1 MNINTSELFVLAIP
15 FMGTTLGAAMVFLLK
30 DNIAPKLEK
39 LLLGF
44 SSGVMIAA
52 SVCVFVDPIDRY
64 AKGEKWCGMAA
75 GFGRIFGWHCIF
87 IAFGYGNTAFTS
99 EKYRAGGNISKK
111 GTYIQNNDDAI
122 CGYSA

>member
-44 SSGVMIAA
+44 ASGVMIAA
-52 SVCVFVDPIDRY
+52 SVWSLLIPSIDMQK
-64 AKGEKWCGMAA
+64 AEKWCGMAA
-75 GFGRIFGWHCIF
+75 GFGRILVG
-87 IAFGYGNTAFTS
+87 IAFYCFWI
-99 EKYRAGGNISKK
+99 R
-111 GTYIQNNDDAI
+111 
-122 CGYSA
+122 

>member
-1 MNINTSELFVLAIP
+1 
-15 FMGTTLGAAMVFLLK
+15 MGTTLGAAMVFLLK
-30 DNIAPKLEK
+30 DNISPKLEIIVRFCI
-39 LLLGF
+39 GGDDR
-44 SSGVMIAA
+44 SIGV
-52 SVCVFVDPIDRY
+52 VFVDPIDRY
-64 AKGEKWCGMAA
+64 AKSEKWCGMAA

-111 GTYIQNNDDAI
+111 GAYFQNNDDAI

>member
-1 MNINTSELFVLAIP
+1 
-15 FMGTTLGAAMVFLLK
+15 MGTTLGAAMVFLLK

-44 SSGVMIAA
+44 ASGVMIAA
-52 SVCVFVDPIDRY
+52 SVWSLLIPSIDMQK
-64 AKGEKWCGMAA
+64 AEKWCGMAA